1 MPNIKSSIS
10 FGMVYIPIG
19 YSPLLKP
26 NELSFHLL
34 DKKTMSRIKYKKVS
48 SLDENHEVLN
58 KDIVKGYEYDDDK
71 YVIMEDK
78 DFEKIK
84 TEKDKNIVIEK
95 FVNLKDIDPKYFD
108 RPYQITPTGAEHA
121 CLLLAKAMENKQ
133 KVGLAKTVIGQK
145 ETLVIIRSKNNQLYL
160 NTLFFEDELRKP
172 KEENIKD
179 NISKEE
185 LKMAEE
191 LIDNLSGSFKPNDYQ
206 DLYQE
211 KLLKAIEK
219 KIAGKK
225 ITKIKEIKSKK
236 ITNLM
241 EALTESIKATSKK
254 EKKK

>member
-1 MPNIKSSIS
+1 
-10 FGMVYIPIG
+10 
-19 YSPLLKP
+19 
-26 NELSFHLL
+26 
-34 DKKTMSRIKYKKVS
+34 
-48 SLDENHEVLN
+48 
-58 KDIVKGYEYDDDK
+58 
-71 YVIMEDK
+71 
-78 DFEKIK
+78 
-84 TEKDKNIVIEK
+84 
-95 FVNLKDIDPKYFD
+95 
-108 RPYQITPTGAEHA
+108 
-121 CLLLAKAMENKQ
+121 MENKQ

-191 LIDNLSGSFKPNDYQ
+191 LIDNLSGSFKPSDYQ

-225 ITKIKEIKSKK
+225 ITKTKEIKSKK